1 VAIESVKS
9 LSIASV
15 VNRKDEYMKKLLS
28 LLLVIAL
35 LISMA
40 PSKANAAESNYNYG
54 EALQKSI
61 MFYEFQRSGKL
72 PSTIRNNWRGDS
84 GLNDGSDVGVDLT
97 GGWYDA
103 GDHVKFNLPLAYTVT
118 MLAWAVYEEEAT
130 LSKAGQLNYLLD
142 EIKWSSDYLIKCH
155 PQANVF
161 YYQVGNGNTDH
172 SWWGPAEVMQMAR
185 PSYKVDLNNP
195 GSTVVGEAAAA
206 LAATALVYKTKDPTY
221 SATCLRHAKEL
232 YNFAETTK
240 SDAGYT
246 AASGFYTSYSGFYDE
261 LSWAA
266 TWIYL
271 ASGEATYLDKAE
283 SYVSKWGTE
292 PQSSTLSYKWA
303 QNWDDVHYG
312 AALLL
317 ARITNKAIYKNNIEM
332 HLDYWSTG
340 YNGNR
345 ITYTSKGLAWLD
357 SWGALR
363 YATTTAFLASV
374 YADWSGCSAGK
385 VSTYNAFA
393 KQQVDYALGSA
404 GRSFVVGYGVNPP
417 TRPHHRTAH
426 GSWADSQTEPNY
438 HRHTIYG
445 ALVGGPGSND
455 SYEDNINNYVN
466 NEIACDYNAGFVGAL
481 AKVYKTY
488 GGTPI
493 ANFKAI
499 ENITNDE
506 LFIQAGINAS
516 GPTFIEVKALV
527 YNQTGWPA
535 RVTDKL
541 SFKYFID
548 ISEYVAKG
556 YTKNDFTVST
566 NYNNGA
572 TTSALLPWD
581 AANNIYYVNVD
592 FSGTK
597 IYPGGQSAYKK
608 EVQFRIAGPQNVN
621 IWDNSNDYSFTQI
634 ANVSSGN
641 TVKTTFIPLY
651 DTGKLVFGNEP
662 KTGVPSASL
671 DKTTATFDKNPA
683 VSADIPVTINYNG
696 NTLSSIKN
704 GATVLTKGTDYTVS
718 GNVVTLSKNYFSAQ
732 SASTVTLT
740 FVFSGGNDATLK
752 VTLVDTSPSASI
764 NPNAAV
770 FDKASG
776 KQENIVVTLAPNGNT
791 LVGLKNGSKSLV
803 SGTDYT
809 VSRTSVTI
817 LSSYLNQFAIGN
829 QSIVFEMN
837 KGTNP
842 VLAVTIKDS
851 SVVTTG
857 NIKLQMFN
865 GNSSATT
872 NGIAPR
878 IKLINTGTTAI
889 NLSDVKLR
897 YYYTIN
903 GEKDQAFWCDYSTIG
918 SSNVNGAFVKMSSSK
933 TNADYYLEFSFK
945 SGAGTLN
952 AGQSIEV
959 QGRFSKVDW
968 SNYSQTDDYSFGDSS
983 SSYADWNKTTVYI
996 SNVLVWGVEP

>member
-1 VAIESVKS
+1 
-9 LSIASV
+9 
-15 VNRKDEYMKKLLS
+15 MKKLLS

>member
-1 VAIESVKS
+1 
-9 LSIASV
+9 
-15 VNRKDEYMKKLLS
+15 
-28 LLLVIAL
+28 
-35 LISMA
+35 
-40 PSKANAAESNYNYG
+40 
-54 EALQKSI
+54 
-61 MFYEFQRSGKL
+61 
-72 PSTIRNNWRGDS
+72 
-84 GLNDGSDVGVDLT
+84 VGVDLT

-266 TWIYL
+266 TWIYI

-345 ITYTSKGLAWLD
+345 ITYTPKGLAWLD

-809 VSRTSVTI
+809 VSGTTVTI

-918 SSNVNGAFVKMSSSK
+918 SSNVNGAFVKMSSPK

>member
-1 VAIESVKS
+1 
-9 LSIASV
+9 
-15 VNRKDEYMKKLLS
+15 MKKMLS
-28 LLLVIAL
+28 LLLVITL
-35 LISMA
+35 MISMV
-40 PSKANAAESNYNYG
+40 PSKAKAAESNYNYG
-54 EALQKSI
+54 EALQKAI
-61 MFYEFQRSGKL
+61 MFYEFQRSGDL
-72 PSTIRNNWRGDS
+72 PNTIRNNWRGDS
-84 GLNDGSDVGVDLT
+84 GLNDGADVGLDLT

-103 GDHVKFNLPLAYTVT
+103 GDHVKFNLPMAYSAT

-130 LSKAGQLNYLLD
+130 LSQAGQLDYLLD
-142 EIKWSSDYLIKCH
+142 EIKWTSDYLMKCH
-155 PQANVF
+155 PEKNVF

-195 GSTVVGEAAAA
+195 GSSVVGEAAAA

-221 SATCLRHAKEL
+221 AATCLRHAKEL

-246 AASGFYTSYSGFYDE
+246 AANGFYTSYSGFYDE

-266 TWIYL
+266 AWIYL
-271 ASGEATYLDKAE
+271 AGGESTYLDKAE
-283 SYVSKWGTE
+283 SYVSYWGTE
-292 PQSSTLSYKWA
+292 PQSATLSYKWA
-303 QNWDDVHYG
+303 QSWDDVHYG

-317 ARITNKAIYKNNIEM
+317 ARITNKAIYKNNVEM
-332 HLDYWSTG
+332 HLDYWTVG

-345 ITYTSKGLAWLD
+345 ISYTPKGLAWLD

-374 YADWSGCSAGK
+374 YADWSGCSAEK
-385 VSTYNAFA
+385 ASIYNAFA

-404 GRSFVVGYGVNPP
+404 GRSYVVGYGVNPP

-426 GSWADSQTEPNY
+426 SSWADSQTEPNY
-438 HRHTIYG
+438 NRHTIYG
-445 ALVGGPGSND
+445 ALVGGPGRD
-455 SYEDNINNYVN
+455 DGYEDNIGNYVN
-466 NEIACDYNAGFVGAL
+466 NEIACDYNAGFVGVL
-481 AKVYKTY
+481 AKMYKDY
-488 GGTPI
+488 GGTAI
-493 ANFKAI
+493 TNFKAI
-499 ENITNDE
+499 ETVTNDE

-516 GPTFIEVKALV
+516 GPTFIEIKALV
-527 YNQTGWPA
+527 FNQTGWPA

-572 TTSALLPWD
+572 TTSALIPWD

-621 IWDNSNDYSFTQI
+621 NIWDNSNDYSFTQI
-634 ANVSSGN
+634 SNVSSGS
-641 TVKTTFIPLY
+641 TVKTTYIPLY
-651 DTGKLVFGNEP
+651 DNGTLVFGNEP
-662 KTGVPSASL
+662 KAGVPSASL
-671 DKTTATFDKNPA
+671 DKTTATFDRNPSA
-683 VSADIPVTINYNG
+683 SADIPVTINLNG
-696 NTLSSIKN
+696 NTLTGIKN
-704 GATVLTKGTDYTVS
+704 GASVLTKGTDYTVV
-718 GNVVTLSKNYFSAQ
+718 GNVVTLSKNYFLAQ
-732 SASTVTLT
+732 GADMVTLT

-752 VTLVDTSPSASI
+752 VTLVDTSPSGAI
-764 NPNAAV
+764 NPTSAV

-776 KQENIVVTLAPNGNT
+776 KQTNVDVTLTANGNT
-791 LVGLKNGSKSLV
+791 LVGLKNGLVNLVAGTDYVV
-803 SGTDYT
+803 SGTT
-809 VSRTSVTI
+809 VTI
-817 LSSYLNQFAIGN
+817 LSSYFNQFAVGN
-829 QSIVFEMN
+829 QSIVFDMN
-837 KGTNP
+837 KGTDP
-842 VLAVTIKDS
+842 ILAVTIKDS
-851 SVVTTG
+851 SVVTPTG

-889 NLSDVKLR
+889 NLSEMKIR

-903 GEKDQAFWCDYSTIG
+903 GEKAQAFWCDYSTIG
-918 SSNVNGAFVKMSSSK
+918 SSNVNGTFVKLSTPK

-952 AGQSIEV
+952 AGQSMEV
-959 QGRFSKVDW
+959 QGRFSKTDW
-968 SNYSQTDDYSFGDSS
+968 TNYSQTDDYSFGDSNT
-983 SSYADWNKTTVYI
+983 SYADWSKTTVYI
-996 SNVLVWGVEP
+996 SDILVWGMEP

>member
-1 VAIESVKS
+1 
-9 LSIASV
+9 
-15 VNRKDEYMKKLLS
+15 
-28 LLLVIAL
+28 
-35 LISMA
+35 
-40 PSKANAAESNYNYG
+40 
-54 EALQKSI
+54 
-61 MFYEFQRSGKL
+61 
-72 PSTIRNNWRGDS
+72 
-84 GLNDGSDVGVDLT
+84 
-97 GGWYDA
+97 
-103 GDHVKFNLPLAYTVT
+103 
-118 MLAWAVYEEEAT
+118 
-130 LSKAGQLNYLLD
+130 
-142 EIKWSSDYLIKCH
+142 
-155 PQANVF
+155 
-161 YYQVGNGNTDH
+161 
-172 SWWGPAEVMQMAR
+172 MAR

-266 TWIYL
+266 TWIYI

-345 ITYTSKGLAWLD
+345 ITYTPKGLAWLD

-809 VSRTSVTI
+809 VSGTTVTI

-918 SSNVNGAFVKMSSSK
+918 SSNVNGAFVKMSSPK

>member
-1 VAIESVKS
+1 
-9 LSIASV
+9 
-15 VNRKDEYMKKLLS
+15 MKKIIS
-28 LLLVIAL
+28 LLLVITL

-40 PSKANAAESNYNYG
+40 PSKADAAETNYNYG

-84 GLNDGSDVGVDLT
+84 GLTDGADVGLDLT

-130 LSKAGQLNYLLD
+130 LSKAGQLSYLLD

-206 LAATALVYKTKDPTY
+206 LAATALIYKTKDPTY

-232 YNFAETTK
+232 FNFADTTK

-283 SYVSKWGTE
+283 SYVAKWGTE

-332 HLDYWSTG
+332 HLDYWTTG
-340 YNGNR
+340 YNGSR
-345 ITYTSKGLAWLD
+345 ITYTPKGLAWLD

-393 KQQVDYALGSA
+393 KQQVDYALGST
-404 GRSFVVGYGVNPP
+404 GRSFVVGYGVNSP

-426 GSWADSQTEPNY
+426 SSWADSQTEPNY

-445 ALVGGPGSND
+445 ALVGGPGNND

-499 ENITNDE
+499 ETVTNDE

-516 GPTFIEVKALV
+516 GPSFIEVKALV
-527 YNQTGWPA
+527 FNETGWPA

-641 TVKTTFIPLY
+641 TVKTTYIPLY
-651 DTGKLVFGNEP
+651 DNGKLVFGNEP

-671 DKTTATFDKNPA
+671 DKTTANFDKNPA

-696 NTLSSIKN
+696 NTLTAVKN
-704 GATVLTKGTDYTVS
+704 GTTVLTKGTDYTVS
-718 GNVVTLSKNYFSAQ
+718 GNVVTLSKNYFLAQ

-764 NPNAAV
+764 NPNSAV

-776 KQENIVVTLAPNGNT
+776 KQENIVITLTPNGNT
-791 LVGLKNGSKSLV
+791 LAGLKNGSKSLV
-803 SGTDYT
+803 TGTDYT
-809 VSRTSVTI
+809 VSGTTVTI
-817 LSSYLNQFAIGN
+817 LSSYLSQFAVGS

-851 SVVTTG
+851 SVVTPTG

-889 NLSDVKLR
+889 NLSDVKIR

-918 SSNVNGAFVKMSSSK
+918 SSNVNGTFVKMSTPK

-945 SGAGTLN
+945 SAAGTLN

-968 SNYSQTDDYSFGDSS
+968 TNYTQTDDYSFGDSN

-996 SNVLVWGVEP
+996 SDVLVWGVEP

>member
-1 VAIESVKS
+1 
-9 LSIASV
+9 
-15 VNRKDEYMKKLLS
+15 
-28 LLLVIAL
+28 
-35 LISMA
+35 MA
-40 PSKANAAESNYNYG
+40 PSKADAAETNYNYG

-84 GLNDGSDVGVDLT
+84 GLTDGADVGLDLT

-130 LSKAGQLNYLLD
+130 LSKAGQLSYLLD

-206 LAATALVYKTKDPTY
+206 LAATALIYKTKDPTY

-232 YNFAETTK
+232 FNFADTTK

-283 SYVSKWGTE
+283 SYVAKWGTE

-332 HLDYWSTG
+332 HLDYWTTG
-340 YNGNR
+340 YNGSR
-345 ITYTSKGLAWLD
+345 ITYTPKGLAWLD

-393 KQQVDYALGSA
+393 KQQVDYALGST
-404 GRSFVVGYGVNPP
+404 GRSFVVGYGVNSP

-426 GSWADSQTEPNY
+426 SSWADSQTEPNY

-445 ALVGGPGSND
+445 ALVGGPGNND

-499 ENITNDE
+499 ETVTNDE

-516 GPTFIEVKALV
+516 GPSFIEVKALV
-527 YNQTGWPA
+527 FNETGWPA

-641 TVKTTFIPLY
+641 TVKTTYIPLY
-651 DTGKLVFGNEP
+651 DNGKLVFGNEP

-671 DKTTATFDKNPA
+671 DKTTANFDKNPA

-696 NTLSSIKN
+696 NTLTAVKN
-704 GATVLTKGTDYTVS
+704 GTTVLTKGTDYTVS
-718 GNVVTLSKNYFSAQ
+718 GNVVTLSKNYFLAQ

-764 NPNAAV
+764 NPNSAV

-776 KQENIVVTLAPNGNT
+776 KQENIVITLTPNGNT
-791 LVGLKNGSKSLV
+791 LAGLKNGSKSLV
-803 SGTDYT
+803 TGTDYT
-809 VSRTSVTI
+809 VSGTTVTI
-817 LSSYLNQFAIGN
+817 LSSYLSQFAVGS

-851 SVVTTG
+851 SVVTPTG

-889 NLSDVKLR
+889 NLSDVKIR

-918 SSNVNGAFVKMSSSK
+918 SSNVNGTFVKMSTPK

-945 SGAGTLN
+945 SAAGTLN

-968 SNYSQTDDYSFGDSS
+968 TNYTQTDDYSFGDSN

-996 SNVLVWGVEP
+996 SDVLVWGVVP

>member
-1 VAIESVKS
+1 
-9 LSIASV
+9 
-15 VNRKDEYMKKLLS
+15 
-28 LLLVIAL
+28 
-35 LISMA
+35 
-40 PSKANAAESNYNYG
+40 
-54 EALQKSI
+54 I

>member
-1 VAIESVKS
+1 
-9 LSIASV
+9 
-15 VNRKDEYMKKLLS
+15 
-28 LLLVIAL
+28 
-35 LISMA
+35 MA
-40 PSKANAAESNYNYG
+40 PSKADAAETNYNYG

-84 GLNDGSDVGVDLT
+84 GLTDGADVGLDLT

-130 LSKAGQLNYLLD
+130 LSKAGQLSYLLD

-206 LAATALVYKTKDPTY
+206 LAATALIYKTKDPTY

-232 YNFAETTK
+232 FNFADTTK

-283 SYVSKWGTE
+283 SYVAKWGTE

-332 HLDYWSTG
+332 HLDYWTTG
-340 YNGNR
+340 YNGSR
-345 ITYTSKGLAWLD
+345 ITYTPKGLAWLD

-393 KQQVDYALGSA
+393 KQQVDYALGST
-404 GRSFVVGYGVNPP
+404 GRSFVVGYGVNSP

-426 GSWADSQTEPNY
+426 SSWADSQTEPNY

-445 ALVGGPGSND
+445 ALVGGPGNND

-499 ENITNDE
+499 ETVTNDE

-516 GPTFIEVKALV
+516 GPSFIEVKALV
-527 YNQTGWPA
+527 FNETGWPA

-641 TVKTTFIPLY
+641 TVKTTYIPLY
-651 DTGKLVFGNEP
+651 DNGKLVFGNEP

-671 DKTTATFDKNPA
+671 DKTTANFDKNPA

-696 NTLSSIKN
+696 NTLTAVKN
-704 GATVLTKGTDYTVS
+704 GTTVLTKGTDYTVS
-718 GNVVTLSKNYFSAQ
+718 GNVVTLSKNYFLAQ

-764 NPNAAV
+764 NPNSAV

-776 KQENIVVTLAPNGNT
+776 KQENIVITLTPNGNT
-791 LVGLKNGSKSLV
+791 LAGLKNGSKSLV
-803 SGTDYT
+803 TGTDYT
-809 VSRTSVTI
+809 VSGTTVTI
-817 LSSYLNQFAIGN
+817 LSSYLSQFAVGS

-851 SVVTTG
+851 SVVTPTG

-889 NLSDVKLR
+889 NLSDVKIR

-918 SSNVNGAFVKMSSSK
+918 SSNVNGTFVKMSTPK

-945 SGAGTLN
+945 SAAGTLN

-968 SNYSQTDDYSFGDSS
+968 TNYTQTDDYSFGDSN

-996 SNVLVWGVEP
+996 SDVLVWGVEP